1 MAQGQKRRAVKDTSP
16 AAEVTSL
23 GVEELYRKI
32 ADSTSDWEYWLDP
45 QGNYVFLSP
54 ACERLTGYA
63 REEFLADPGLVERLV
78 HPDDRAGFEQ
88 HIERVH
94 VDEQQRKAIEIEL
107 RIIARDG
114 SERWINHRCAGMFDP
129 DGRYLGRRASNV
141 DVSRYKLAE
150 EKLLLLNRELLAVR
164 DSARTVLRATD
175 ELKLL
180 RDVCR
185 IMCNTAG
192 YRMAWIGLV
201 EHDEG
206 KTVRPVA
213 WSGVEDG
220 YLASVGITWADTERG
235 RGPTGTAAR
244 TGKSTVIADYASDPQ
259 GDRGARAHTN
269 VDTAPVQPSRYS
281 ARAARSSPSS
291 TSTGQSRTPSRAA
304 PSACSRKS
312 PRISRSGSAL
322 YGQRLAR
329 ARHELARAVS
339 TQKTEKPRFRG
350 FSSSGG
356 GI

>member
-1 MAQGQKRRAVKDTSP
+1 MAQGQRRRAEKDTSP

-23 GVEELYRKI
+23 GTEELYRTV

-54 ACERLTGYA
+54 ACERLTGYT
-63 REEFLADPGLVERLV
+63 RDEFLADPGLVLRLV

-94 VDEQQRKAIEIEL
+94 LAEQQRNAIELEL

-114 SERWINHRCAGMFDP
+114 SERWISHRCAGMFDP

-150 EKLLLLNRELLAVR
+150 EKLLLLNRELLAIR
-164 DSARTVLRATD
+164 DCARAVLRATD
-175 ELKLL
+175 ELKLM

-206 KTVRPVA
+206 KTVLPVA

-220 YLASVGITWADTERG
+220 YLASAGITWADTERG

-244 TGKSTVIADYASDPQ
+244 SGQSTVIADYASDP
-259 GDRGARAHTN
+259 RGQPWRTRAFQRGYRSSAAIPLLGPGGEIYAVLTVYGSEPN
-269 VDTAPVQPSRYS
+269 AFPSGTVS
-281 ARAARSSPSS
+281 LLEEVAADLSIAIGSLRAA
-291 TSTGQSRTPSRAA
+291 
-304 PSACSRKS
+304 
-312 PRISRSGSAL
+312 SG
-322 YGQRLAR
+322 
-329 ARHELARAVS
+329 
-339 TQKTEKPRFRG
+339 
-350 FSSSGG
+350 
-356 GI
+356 